1 MQISINDLATELLRR
16 VAKLS
21 GTARIV
27 VGVAGPPGVGKSTL
41 CDQLNG
47 LLNGKLPDIAAI
59 FPMDGY
65 HFDDNYLN
73 QKGWRAQKGAPHT
86 FDVGGFIHT
95 LKRLKTNLEAFV
107 AVPVF
112 DREIEI
118 SRAGARVIPQEVRII
133 LVEGNYL
140 LLEQTPWD
148 QVAGNFDLSVMLK
161 AEPSEIERRLGARWG
176 GYGLSPA
183 EILEK
188 LEVND
193 LPNVRNV
200 MQNSAVP
207 DYEIWTDRDPI

>member
-1 MQISINDLATELLRR
+1 MRQRQISINDLADELLKR

-21 GTARIV
+21 GSERLV

-41 CDQLNG
+41 CGRLAG
-47 LLNGKLPDIAAI
+47 LLNGNQPDIAAI

-65 HFDDNYLN
+65 HFDDGYLN

-95 LKRLKTNLEAFV
+95 LKRLKTNLEELI

-118 SRAGARVIPQEVRII
+118 SRAGARVILQDVRII

-140 LLEQTPWD
+140 LLEEPPWD
-148 QVAGNFDLSVMLK
+148 QLASNFDISVMLR
-161 AEPSEIERRLGARWG
+161 AELNEIERRLGARWVEHG
-176 GYGLSPA
+176 MNPA

-188 LEVND
+188 LEAND

-200 MQNSAVP
+200 VLNSAVP
-207 DYEIWTDRDPI
+207 DYEIWTD